1 MEEYRVDIK
10 VRNNIFLKKIENA
23 GYKSV
28 GNFLRLNGLISKAAR
43 LGNIIN
49 MKLSP
54 LNRAGNFRPWLNKI
68 AELLNCAP
76 EDLFSDVQLS
86 TVLKDNK
93 RSIAV
98 NEAEMKF
105 MLQTSNQP
113 KLLEEIVDDQIKNKR
128 IKESLNFLTPREQE
142 VIELRFGLKGEEF
155 TLDECANKFNVS
167 RERIR
172 QLEAKALRKLRHP
185 RSSDALR
192 EFTEDT

>member
-113 KLLEEIVDDQIKNKR
+113 KLLEEIVDDQIKNKK
-128 IKESLNFLTPREQE
+128 IKESLSFLTPREQE

-185 RSSDALR
+185 RSSNALR